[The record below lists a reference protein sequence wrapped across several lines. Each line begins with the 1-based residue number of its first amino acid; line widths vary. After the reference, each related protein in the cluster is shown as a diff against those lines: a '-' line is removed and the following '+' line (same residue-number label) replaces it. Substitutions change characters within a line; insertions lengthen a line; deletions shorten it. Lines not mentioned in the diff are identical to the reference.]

1 MKNFCIFVRKII
13 IILTRRTFF
22 FSGKR
27 KTPWLMV
34 IEFYLWN
41 SLWKRVRSRLLVNFC
56 CWAEVG
62 GEVMTSAA
70 EVISVFVTSLDLKIW
85 GWCFETLLAI
95 VGIFESQPPRIE
107 VWEESIEGGAGDV
120 FAVEGLC
127 MEMVWVAF
135 EAIEAEGWLPTSF
148 LPRALINWDAF
159 TVDTEPLVRKSCENS
174 RKI

>member
-1 MKNFCIFVRKII
+1 
-13 IILTRRTFF
+13 
-22 FSGKR
+22 
-27 KTPWLMV
+27 MV

-62 GEVMTSAA
+62 GEVMTSAD

-107 VWEESIEGGAGDV
+107 VWEESIEGAD
-120 FAVEGLC
+120 EGLC
-127 MEMVWVAF
+127 IEMVWVAF

-174 RKI
+174 RKNRRKSERDVIGFIKIGT